1 MLSVVCGT
9 RTQADSSVSQRVR
22 RTKQFSLC
30 SVWVSLFYPGLGWA
44 EKRTGLPET
53 VLQETRCYIRQP
65 SSPNYSLTWTTPW
78 PQASYPNWP
87 WFGFTNAILISKLL
101 KTFLLFFFPQLPGL
115 MMMVIYNTPLPT
127 KYISTLF
134 LLKKKLWSFP
144 GGPVVKDLLANARD
158 IWSLVW
164 SRYLP

>member
-115 MMMVIYNTPLPT
+115 MTMVIYNTPLPT

-134 LLKKKLWSFP
+134 LLKKNY
-144 GGPVVKDLLANARD
+144 GA
-158 IWSLVW
+158 SLVVQW
-164 SRYLP
+164 LRICLPMPGTFGP